1 MKIHSRGERL
11 RLVTASAVLSLGLL
25 VVEARSA
32 PLLPREPDSLEALVF
47 ASRVNATQ
55 TSVPGEALTLR
66 FNITHGLSLPPQLTL
81 YELEGPA
88 ATATDGLIRAGPA
101 DTVVAVYSKLGL
113 RVPARDV
120 AGSSPAP
127 AVAGQLPSRY
137 RLIVLSNPSA
147 GREQEYNDWYD
158 HQHVPDVLRVPGFSA
173 AQRLRLATVSP
184 ATTVLPRYAVNFEFE
199 SADLQATIA
208 DVRHRLATGV
218 TRSSSAFDIASSLS
232 RYYEITAP

>member
-1 MKIHSRGERL
+1 MKLHSRGERPL
-11 RLVTASAVLSLGLL
+11 FAIAGAVLGLCML
-25 VVEARSA
+25 VVQARSA
-32 PLLPREPDSLEALVF
+32 PLLPREPDSLEVLVF
-47 ASRVNATQ
+47 ATRVNAAQ

-81 YELEGPA
+81 YELEGPV
-88 ATATDGLIRAGPA
+88 ATATDGLIGAVPDGA
-101 DTVVAVYSKLGL
+101 VVAVYSKLGL
-113 RVPARDV
+113 RVSARDV
-120 AGSSPAP
+120 AGSSAAP
-127 AVAGQLPSRY
+127 AVAGQLPIRY

-147 GREQEYNDWYD
+147 GNEQEYNDWYD

-218 TRSSSAFDIASSLS
+218 TRSSSAFDITSSLS
-232 RYYEITAP
+232 RYYEIAAP